1 MTGRKK
7 IPTQLKKIRG
17 TYAKSRELE
26 NEMKVEKVEQP
37 PKPPN
42 WLTKIGKEQWS
53 IVTNELFA
61 LGMLHL
67 VDLALVE
74 AYCNAMALHLE
85 TEKVLHETGRI
96 QIYRDED
103 GRVKHS
109 QIVPLVTVS
118 KQALADAIK
127 LATQFGFTPSART
140 KISAEKPLQ
149 LKDEHNFFD

>member
-85 TEKVLHETGRI
+85 TEKVCLAI
-96 QIYRDED
+96 DFID
-103 GRVKHS
+103 GDHQNFKLENLRFLCPNCYLSYNGFFPK
-109 QIVPLVTVS
+109 S
-118 KQALADAIK
+118 KSFCK
-127 LATQFGFTPSART
+127 
-140 KISAEKPLQ
+140 
-149 LKDEHNFFD
+149 